1 MRNLVQ
7 LPASVIDMKPKADKS
22 WKLSFET
29 RELTGPEVSLLAEN
43 LQGEGWLVYS
53 PNEITTRD
61 VPMENAEPG
70 AKSQSQR
77 LRNVLLVYYK
87 QLGNP
92 GGDFEM
98 FYRVQMEKLID
109 FVKSKLKDE
118 EDA

>member
-53 PNEITTRD
+53 PNELSTRD
-61 VPMENAEPG
+61 IPQEAVESG
-70 AKSQSQR
+70 AKSQSKR
-77 LRNVLLVYYK
+77 LRDVIFILYK
-87 QLGNP
+87 QRNEP
-92 GGDFEM
+92 GGDFES
-98 FYRVQMEKLID
+98 FYRVQMEKLVD
-109 FVKSKLKDE
+109 FVKSKLE
-118 EDA
+118 PEDT